1 MSTYYTPH
9 ATKQILT
16 SHQAHWVK
24 KEGNYILN
32 EAISFDIETTSIY
45 QGEEKRAFMYVW
57 MLDIFDCTI
66 IGRTWQEF
74 VSTINTIVIHFNLAN
89 VKRRAIIYVHNLA
102 YEFQFIRKWFKWYKV
117 FSLSRRKPLYAL
129 TRTGIEFRCSYR
141 LSGYKLEKVGELV
154 NIPKLT
160 NDFDYSKV
168 RHSKTPLSP
177 EEINYCIHDVK
188 IVCAYIRQKMK
199 EDDNNISL
207 LPLTKTG
214 YVRRYVREYTL
225 RGKNRCFY
233 KNAIRSLT
241 LETEEY
247 LMAKRAFA
255 GGYTHASVIHS
266 GIECEDV
273 ISFDFSSSYPT
284 VLIAEKYPMTKGRKI
299 ENITKE
305 DFYELMSSE
314 RLCCIFTI
322 TLTNVHQ
329 TFPCESYLS
338 ESRCRKI
345 ENSIVNN
352 GRIVKADSLTTDITN
367 VDFNIIRE
375 VYKFDISKIGHLYV
389 YEKYYLPTSFV
400 ECILHFYNVKTQ
412 LKDIEDKKT
421 EYMNGKENLN
431 ALFGMCVTDIVR
443 ELIEYD
449 TNAGWIPP
457 KKLTD
462 EEYNEFVS
470 NQLDKENEK
479 KGRFLYYLWGVFC
492 TAYARKNLWTG
503 IRECKSDYIYSD
515 TDSVKI
521 LNYEK
526 HKEYF
531 DSYNKEILSK
541 LETALNY
548 HKLPVSLIYPKNIK
562 GKTKPLGIW
571 DFDGHYKRFKA
582 VRAKSYIY
590 QYDDDSFGMTVA
602 GLCKRDRTKPVTP
615 STQLDAIDYLLL
627 HGDPIEQFKGYGSEG
642 DDEPMKIP
650 KEYTGKLTHTY
661 IDEPFSIIVEDYN
674 GIKCAVHEKSCIHLE
689 PTSFKLTLAE
699 AYSKYLK
706 GVQQNIY
713 T

>member
-74 VSTINTIVIHFNLAN
+74 VSTINTIVVHFNLAN

-177 EEINYCIHDVK
+177 EEISYCIHDVK

-273 ISFDFSSSYPT
+273 TSFDFSSSYPT

-299 ENITKE
+299 ENISKE
-305 DFYELMSSE
+305 DFYDLMSSE
-314 RLCCIFTI
+314 KLCCIFTI

-338 ESRCRKI
+338 ESRCRNI

-352 GRIVKADSLTTDITN
+352 GRIVKSDSLTTDITN

-375 VYKFDISKIGHLYV
+375 VYKFDVSKIGHLYV

-449 TNAGWIPP
+449 TDAGWIPP

-462 EEYNEFVS
+462 EEYNEVVS

-526 HKEYF
+526 HKKYF
-531 DSYNKEILSK
+531 DSYNKDI
-541 LETALNY
+541 
-548 HKLPVSLIYPKNIK
+548 
-562 GKTKPLGIW
+562 
-571 DFDGHYKRFKA
+571 R
-582 VRAKSYIY
+582 
-590 QYDDDSFGMTVA
+590 Q
-602 GLCKRDRTKPVTP
+602 
-615 STQLDAIDYLLL
+615 
-627 HGDPIEQFKGYGSEG
+627 
-642 DDEPMKIP
+642 
-650 KEYTGKLTHTY
+650 EY
-661 IDEPFSIIVEDYN
+661 
-674 GIKCAVHEKSCIHLE
+674 IHLL
-689 PTSFKLTLAE
+689 PDD
-699 AYSKYLK
+699 
-706 GVQQNIY
+706 NIY
-713 T
+713 LYSFLQELSILNHHFQLSFLCLTKNKKAKR

>member
-1 MSTYYTPH
+1 MATYYTPH
-9 ATKQILT
+9 ATKEILN

-32 EAISFDIETTSIY
+32 EAISFDIETTSMY
-45 QGEEKRAFMYVW
+45 QDEQKRAFMYVW

-74 VSTINTIVIHFNLAN
+74 VSTINTIVMHFNLAN

-102 YEFQFIRKWFKWYKV
+102 YEFQFIRKWFKWHKV

-154 NIPKLT
+154 GIEKLT
-160 NDFDYSKV
+160 GHFDYSKI
-168 RHSKTPLSP
+168 RHSKTPLTTD
-177 EEINYCIHDVK
+177 EIKYCVHDVK

-273 ISFDFSSSYPT
+273 TSFDFSSSYPT

-299 ENITKE
+299 EDISE
-305 DFYELMSSE
+305 EEFYDLMS
-314 RLCCIFTI
+314 RDDLCCIFTI
-322 TLTNVHQ
+322 TLKNVHQ

-338 ESRCRKI
+338 ESRCRDI
-345 ENSIVNN
+345 ENSVINN

-367 VDFNIIRE
+367 VDFNIISE
-375 VYKFDISKIGHLYV
+375 VYKFDLSKIGHLYV
-389 YEKYYLPTSFV
+389 YECYYLPTSFV

-449 TNAGWIPP
+449 TDAGWIPP
-457 KKLTD
+457 KKLTK

-526 HKEYF
+526 HKPYF
-531 DSYNKEILSK
+531 DAYNEEILSK

-590 QYDDDSFGMTVA
+590 QYDDGTFGMTVA
-602 GLCKRDRTKPVTP
+602 GLCKRDRTKPITP
-615 STQLDAIDYLLL
+615 DTQLDAIDYLLQN
-627 HGDPIEQFKGYGSEG
+627 GDPIEQFKGYSTE
-642 DDEPMKIP
+642 DEEEPMKIP

-661 IDEPFSIIVEDYN
+661 IDEPFSIIVEDYK

-689 PTSFKLTLAE
+689 PTSFKMTLAE

-713 T
+713 V

>member
-45 QGEEKRAFMYVW
+45 QDGEKRALMYVW

-74 VSTINTIVIHFNLAN
+74 VSTINTIVMHFNLAN

-154 NIPKLT
+154 NIPKLA

-266 GIECEDV
+266 GIECKDV
-273 ISFDFSSSYPT
+273 TSFDFSSSYPT

-299 ENITKE
+299 ENISKE

-375 VYKFDISKIGHLYV
+375 VYKFDVSKIGHLYV

-449 TNAGWIPP
+449 TDAGWIPP

-602 GLCKRDRTKPVTP
+602 GLCKRDRTKPITP
-615 STQLDAIDYLLL
+615 STQLDAIDYLLQ

>member
-74 VSTINTIVIHFNLAN
+74 VSTINTIAIHFNLAN

-266 GIECEDV
+266 GIECKDV
-273 ISFDFSSSYPT
+273 TSFDFSSSYPT

-299 ENITKE
+299 ENISKE

-375 VYKFDISKIGHLYV
+375 VYKFDVSKIGHLYV

-449 TNAGWIPP
+449 TDAGWIPP

-602 GLCKRDRTKPVTP
+602 GLCKRDRTKPITE

-661 IDEPFSIIVEDYN
+661 IDEPFSIIVEDYK

>member
-74 VSTINTIVIHFNLAN
+74 VSTINTIVMHFNLAN

-266 GIECEDV
+266 GIECKDV
-273 ISFDFSSSYPT
+273 TSFDFSSSYPT

-367 VDFNIIRE
+367 IDFNIIRE
-375 VYKFDISKIGHLYV
+375 VYKFDVSKIGHLYV

-449 TNAGWIPP
+449 TDAGWIPP

-590 QYDDDSFGMTVA
+590 QYDDGSFGMTVA

-615 STQLDAIDYLLL
+615 STQLDAIDYLLM
-627 HGDPIEQFKGYGSEG
+627 HGDPIEQFKGYGIS
-642 DDEPMKIP
+642 
-650 KEYTGKLTHTY
+650 
-661 IDEPFSIIVEDYN
+661 V
-674 GIKCAVHEKSCIHLE
+674 CATCDGFFYKNKDV
-689 PTSFKLTLAE
+689 AV
-699 AYSKYLK
+699 A
-706 GVQQNIY
+706 
-713 T
+713 

>member
-74 VSTINTIVIHFNLAN
+74 VSTINTIVMHFNLAN

-266 GIECEDV
+266 GIECKDV
-273 ISFDFSSSYPT
+273 TSFDFSSSYPT

-375 VYKFDISKIGHLYV
+375 VYKFDVSKIGHLYV

-449 TNAGWIPP
+449 TDAGWIPP

-615 STQLDAIDYLLL
+615 STQLDAIDYLLM

-674 GIKCAVHEKSCIHLE
+674 GIKCAIHEKSCIHLE

>member
-74 VSTINTIVIHFNLAN
+74 VSTINTIVMHFNLAN

-266 GIECEDV
+266 GIECKDV
-273 ISFDFSSSYPT
+273 TSFDFSSSYPT

-375 VYKFDISKIGHLYV
+375 VYKFDVSKIGHLYV

-449 TNAGWIPP
+449 TDAGWIPP

-590 QYDDDSFGMTVA
+590 QYDDGSFGMTVA

-615 STQLDAIDYLLL
+615 STQLDAIDYLLM

-689 PTSFKLTLAE
+689 PASFKLTLAE

>member
-74 VSTINTIVIHFNLAN
+74 VSTINTIVMHFNLAN

-266 GIECEDV
+266 GIECKDV
-273 ISFDFSSSYPT
+273 TSFDFSSSYPT

-299 ENITKE
+299 ENISKE

-322 TLTNVHQ
+322 TLTDVHQ

-375 VYKFDISKIGHLYV
+375 VYKFDVSKIGHLYV

-449 TNAGWIPP
+449 TDAGWIPP

-531 DSYNKEILSK
+531 DTYNKEILSK

-602 GLCKRDRTKPVTP
+602 GLCKRDRTKPITP

-642 DDEPMKIP
+642 DEEPMKIP

-661 IDEPFSIIVEDYN
+661 IDEPFSIIVEDYK

>member
-1 MSTYYTPH
+1 MATYYTPH
-9 ATKQILT
+9 ATKQILI

-45 QGEEKRAFMYVW
+45 QDGEKRAFMYVW

-74 VSTINTIVIHFNLAN
+74 VSTLDTIVMHFNLAN

-168 RHSKTPLSP
+168 RHSKTPLTP
-177 EEINYCIHDVK
+177 DEIKYCIHDVK

-233 KNAIRSLT
+233 KNMIRSLT

-255 GGYTHASVIHS
+255 GGYTHASVLHS
-266 GIECEDV
+266 GIECKDV
-273 ISFDFSSSYPT
+273 TSFDFSSSYPT
-284 VLIAEKYPMTKGRKI
+284 VLIAEKYPMTKGKKI
-299 ENITKE
+299 ESISKE
-305 DFYELMSSE
+305 DFYELMSNDN
-314 RLCCIFTI
+314 LCCIFTI
-322 TLTNVHQ
+322 TLTDVHQ

-345 ENSIVNN
+345 ENSVINN

-375 VYKFDISKIGHLYV
+375 VYKFEISKIGHLYV
-389 YEKYYLPTSFV
+389 YERYYLPTSFV

-449 TNAGWIPP
+449 TDAGWIPP

-492 TAYARKNLWTG
+492 TAFARRNLWTG
-503 IRECKSDYIYSD
+503 IKECKTDYIYSD

-526 HKEYF
+526 HKDYF

-541 LETALNY
+541 LETALAY

-602 GLCKRDRTKPVTP
+602 GLCKRDRSKPITP

-674 GIKCAVHEKSCIHLE
+674 GIRCAVHEKSCIHLE

-713 T
+713 V

>member
-9 ATKQILT
+9 AVKQILT

-74 VSTINTIVIHFNLAN
+74 VTTINTIVVHFNLAN

-154 NIPKLT
+154 DIPKLT

-199 EDDNNISL
+199 EDNNNISL

-266 GIECEDV
+266 GIECKNV
-273 ISFDFSSSYPT
+273 TSFDFSSSYSA
-284 VLIAEKYPMTKGRKI
+284 VLIAEKYPMTKGKKI
-299 ENITKE
+299 ENISKE

-322 TLTNVHQ
+322 TLVNVHQ

-345 ENSIVNN
+345 ENSIINN

-375 VYKFDISKIGHLYV
+375 VYKFDVSKIGHLYV
-389 YEKYYLPTSFV
+389 YEKYYLPTSFI

-412 LKDIEDKKT
+412 LKGIEDKKA

-431 ALFGMCVTDIVR
+431 SLFGMCVTDIVR

-449 TNAGWIPP
+449 TDAGWIPP
-457 KKLTD
+457 KKLSD

-515 TDSVKI
+515 TDSVKT

-541 LETALNY
+541 LETALKY
-548 HKLPVSLIYPKNIK
+548 HKLPTSLIYPKNIK

-602 GLCKRDRTKPVTP
+602 GLCKRDRTKPITP

-650 KEYTGKLTHTY
+650 KEYTGKFTHTY

-699 AYSKYLK
+699 AYSKYLR

-713 T
+713 A